1 MIDFSNKTKTK
12 HPYIKLYDKPYIH
25 ALYMDTYGERYLFPT
40 IHINYIYVS
49 PPAKKKEKSS
59 ITCNSKLLHVLHL
72 QSWYLTNFE
81 IEINLRAAAQFPFL
95 LASFSGT

>member
-1 MIDFSNKTKTK
+1 MISHNTCFIYGYIWREVFVSNNT
-12 HPYIKLYDKPYIH
+12 YKL
-25 ALYMDTYGERYLFPT
+25 
-40 IHINYIYVS
+40 HICFT
-49 PPAKKKEKSS
+49 PCKKKEKSS